1 MGLRQHRC
9 PFYQLKIEKKDLEL
23 IKSKKNDRENSIDY
37 YKTQINSLS
46 QKFLS
51 FQSCIKQI
59 IDIINPFIKHE
70 EPLTLEECVN
80 KSFLNSKTKSSTLSL
95 LKKYKNFCNQKIESS
110 IISSCGDLKPE
121 DIKTIYDPKN
131 AYEFVVTDKNYQRS
145 SVKKNLNT
153 LIRYIRLATNN
164 PFLRYNLPLGIGE
177 PAKLKHI
184 ITEDEL
190 KKFVWFLNSKK
201 LYILIVMTMLLYK
214 FGLRIGALAKLKVN
228 DLLDNGIIIFRE
240 KNSKIIKRQLLKE
253 TFDILTLLINEC

>member
-1 MGLRQHRC
+1 MSIFPIKNR
-9 PFYQLKIEKKDLEL
+9 KKRFGTNT
-23 IKSKKNDRENSIDY
+23 SKKNDRENSIDY

-46 QKFLS
+46 QKFLM

-59 IDIINPFIKHE
+59 IDIINPFIKYE

-95 LKKYKNFCNQKIESS
+95 LKKYKNFCNQKIESL

-121 DIKTIYDPKN
+121 DIKIIYDPKN

-201 LYILIVMTMLLYK
+201 LYILIPYMTK
-214 FGLRIGALAKLKVN
+214 
-228 DLLDNGIIIFRE
+228 
-240 KNSKIIKRQLLKE
+240 
-253 TFDILTLLINEC
+253 